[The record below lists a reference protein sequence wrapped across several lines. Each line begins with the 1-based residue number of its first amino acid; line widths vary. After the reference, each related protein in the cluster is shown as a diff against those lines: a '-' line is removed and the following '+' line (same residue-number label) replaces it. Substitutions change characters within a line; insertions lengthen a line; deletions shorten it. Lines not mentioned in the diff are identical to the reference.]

1 MKLALIRSNETVA
14 TGECFPGAT
23 TADGEAVVAA
33 MLMFLLL
40 TKDSNLQFKS
50 EKCFVRWNLSNDDHD
65 AATTTAQKKKTKK
78 NNRLVRAF

>member
-1 MKLALIRSNETVA
+1 MKSALIRSNETVA

-23 TADGEAVVAA
+23 TADGESVVAA

-50 EKCFVRWNLSNDDHD
+50 QKCFVRWELKQRRPRCRDDNS
-65 AATTTAQKKKTKK
+65 AKKINK
-78 NNRLVRAF
+78 